1 MRVVDVMLS
10 FPSQIMILAVVALMG
25 VNIENVIIA
34 NIFIK
39 WAWYARMIRTA
50 VVKYTES
57 NFILYSKSI
66 GSGNY
71 FILTHHMLPCIAAEL
86 AVLASLDTG
95 WAILNIST
103 LSFLGL
109 GVQAPMP
116 EWGAMLNEAKN
127 VMISNPEQMLVPGI
141 AVVVLVGAF
150 NLLGDSLRDALD
162 PKGGSSLMSQQSV
175 LDVQDLYVTFHQDK
189 KSAELVKGVSFSVAP
204 GECLGILGESGSG
217 KSMTAKAMLGLLDR
231 SFEVRGKVFFQG
243 ESLLEKDADALRR
256 LRGSRICM
264 VLQNPMSCFDPLYR
278 IGAQMAETFQEHTD
292 WSSAEIRAKSI
303 EVLKLMKIR
312 DPEDVLRKYPHQ
324 MSGGMLQRV
333 MIGLALA
340 LKPSLIICDE
350 PTTAIDSISQYAI
363 MQEFLRIKTSR
374 SAAMIFISHD
384 LGVLSLISD
393 KLVVMHRGLA
403 VERGL
408 PEEIF

>member
-1 MRVVDVMLS
+1 
-10 FPSQIMILAVVALMG
+10 
-25 VNIENVIIA
+25 
-34 NIFIK
+34 
-39 WAWYARMIRTA
+39 
-50 VVKYTES
+50 
-57 NFILYSKSI
+57 
-66 GSGNY
+66 
-71 FILTHHMLPCIAAEL
+71 
-86 AVLASLDTG
+86 
-95 WAILNIST
+95 
-103 LSFLGL
+103 
-109 GVQAPMP
+109 
-116 EWGAMLNEAKN
+116 
-127 VMISNPEQMLVPGI
+127 
-141 AVVVLVGAF
+141 
-150 NLLGDSLRDALD
+150 
-162 PKGGSSLMSQQSV
+162 MSQQSV

-292 WSSAEIRAKSI
+292 CTSAEIRAKSI

-408 PEEIF
+408 PEEIFEHAKDPYTRELIDRHLSVMSTFSRAIRGEKVHAA

>member
-1 MRVVDVMLS
+1 
-10 FPSQIMILAVVALMG
+10 
-25 VNIENVIIA
+25 
-34 NIFIK
+34 
-39 WAWYARMIRTA
+39 
-50 VVKYTES
+50 
-57 NFILYSKSI
+57 
-66 GSGNY
+66 
-71 FILTHHMLPCIAAEL
+71 
-86 AVLASLDTG
+86 
-95 WAILNIST
+95 
-103 LSFLGL
+103 
-109 GVQAPMP
+109 
-116 EWGAMLNEAKN
+116 
-127 VMISNPEQMLVPGI
+127 
-141 AVVVLVGAF
+141 
-150 NLLGDSLRDALD
+150 
-162 PKGGSSLMSQQSV
+162 MSQQSV

-324 MSGGMLQRV
+324 MSGGMLV
-333 MIGLALA
+333 
-340 LKPSLIICDE
+340 
-350 PTTAIDSISQYAI
+350 ISA
-363 MQEFLRIKTSR
+363 F
-374 SAAMIFISHD
+374 
-384 LGVLSLISD
+384 V
-393 KLVVMHRGLA
+393 
-403 VERGL
+403 
-408 PEEIF
+408 

>member
-1 MRVVDVMLS
+1 
-10 FPSQIMILAVVALMG
+10 
-25 VNIENVIIA
+25 
-34 NIFIK
+34 
-39 WAWYARMIRTA
+39 
-50 VVKYTES
+50 
-57 NFILYSKSI
+57 
-66 GSGNY
+66 
-71 FILTHHMLPCIAAEL
+71 
-86 AVLASLDTG
+86 
-95 WAILNIST
+95 
-103 LSFLGL
+103 
-109 GVQAPMP
+109 
-116 EWGAMLNEAKN
+116 
-127 VMISNPEQMLVPGI
+127 
-141 AVVVLVGAF
+141 
-150 NLLGDSLRDALD
+150 
-162 PKGGSSLMSQQSV
+162 MSQQSV

-350 PTTAIDSISQYAI
+350 PTTAIDSI

-408 PEEIF
+408 PEEIFEHAKDPYTRELIDRHLSVMSTFSRAIRGEKVHAA

>member
-1 MRVVDVMLS
+1 
-10 FPSQIMILAVVALMG
+10 
-25 VNIENVIIA
+25 
-34 NIFIK
+34 
-39 WAWYARMIRTA
+39 
-50 VVKYTES
+50 
-57 NFILYSKSI
+57 
-66 GSGNY
+66 
-71 FILTHHMLPCIAAEL
+71 
-86 AVLASLDTG
+86 
-95 WAILNIST
+95 
-103 LSFLGL
+103 
-109 GVQAPMP
+109 
-116 EWGAMLNEAKN
+116 
-127 VMISNPEQMLVPGI
+127 
-141 AVVVLVGAF
+141 
-150 NLLGDSLRDALD
+150 
-162 PKGGSSLMSQQSV
+162 MSQQSV

-278 IGAQMAETFQEHTD
+278 IGAQMAETFQEHTE
-292 WSSAEIRAKSI
+292 WSSAEIRAQSI

-374 SAAMIFISHD
+374 NAAMIFISHD

-408 PEEIF
+408 PEEIFEHAKDPYTRELIDRHLSVMSTFSRAIRGEKVHAA

>member
-1 MRVVDVMLS
+1 
-10 FPSQIMILAVVALMG
+10 
-25 VNIENVIIA
+25 
-34 NIFIK
+34 
-39 WAWYARMIRTA
+39 
-50 VVKYTES
+50 
-57 NFILYSKSI
+57 
-66 GSGNY
+66 
-71 FILTHHMLPCIAAEL
+71 
-86 AVLASLDTG
+86 
-95 WAILNIST
+95 
-103 LSFLGL
+103 
-109 GVQAPMP
+109 
-116 EWGAMLNEAKN
+116 
-127 VMISNPEQMLVPGI
+127 
-141 AVVVLVGAF
+141 
-150 NLLGDSLRDALD
+150 
-162 PKGGSSLMSQQSV
+162 MSQQSV

-292 WSSAEIRAKSI
+292 WSSVEIRTKSI

-408 PEEIF
+408 PEEIFEHAKDPYTRELIDRHLSVMSTFSRAIRGEKVHAA

>member
-1 MRVVDVMLS
+1 
-10 FPSQIMILAVVALMG
+10 
-25 VNIENVIIA
+25 
-34 NIFIK
+34 
-39 WAWYARMIRTA
+39 
-50 VVKYTES
+50 
-57 NFILYSKSI
+57 
-66 GSGNY
+66 
-71 FILTHHMLPCIAAEL
+71 
-86 AVLASLDTG
+86 
-95 WAILNIST
+95 
-103 LSFLGL
+103 
-109 GVQAPMP
+109 
-116 EWGAMLNEAKN
+116 
-127 VMISNPEQMLVPGI
+127 
-141 AVVVLVGAF
+141 
-150 NLLGDSLRDALD
+150 
-162 PKGGSSLMSQQSV
+162 MSQQSV

-256 LRGSRICM
+256 LRGARICM

-278 IGAQMAETFQEHTD
+278 IGAQMAETFEEHTD
-292 WSSAEIRAKSI
+292 WSSAEIRTKSI

-340 LKPSLIICDE
+340 LKPSRIICDE

-408 PEEIF
+408 PEEIFEHAKDPYTRELIDQHLSVMSTFSRAIRGEKVHAA

>member
-1 MRVVDVMLS
+1 
-10 FPSQIMILAVVALMG
+10 
-25 VNIENVIIA
+25 
-34 NIFIK
+34 
-39 WAWYARMIRTA
+39 
-50 VVKYTES
+50 
-57 NFILYSKSI
+57 
-66 GSGNY
+66 
-71 FILTHHMLPCIAAEL
+71 
-86 AVLASLDTG
+86 
-95 WAILNIST
+95 
-103 LSFLGL
+103 
-109 GVQAPMP
+109 
-116 EWGAMLNEAKN
+116 
-127 VMISNPEQMLVPGI
+127 
-141 AVVVLVGAF
+141 
-150 NLLGDSLRDALD
+150 
-162 PKGGSSLMSQQSV
+162 MSQQSV

-340 LKPSLIICDE
+340 LKPSLIIICDE

-408 PEEIF
+408 PEEIFEHAKDPYTRELIDRHLSVMSTFSRAIRGEKVHAA

>member
-1 MRVVDVMLS
+1 
-10 FPSQIMILAVVALMG
+10 
-25 VNIENVIIA
+25 
-34 NIFIK
+34 
-39 WAWYARMIRTA
+39 
-50 VVKYTES
+50 
-57 NFILYSKSI
+57 
-66 GSGNY
+66 
-71 FILTHHMLPCIAAEL
+71 
-86 AVLASLDTG
+86 
-95 WAILNIST
+95 
-103 LSFLGL
+103 
-109 GVQAPMP
+109 
-116 EWGAMLNEAKN
+116 
-127 VMISNPEQMLVPGI
+127 
-141 AVVVLVGAF
+141 
-150 NLLGDSLRDALD
+150 
-162 PKGGSSLMSQQSV
+162 MSQKSV

-292 WSSAEIRAKSI
+292 WSTTEIRAKSI

-408 PEEIF
+408 PEEIFEHAKDPYTRELIDRHLSVMSTFSRAIRGEKVHAA

>member
-1 MRVVDVMLS
+1 
-10 FPSQIMILAVVALMG
+10 
-25 VNIENVIIA
+25 
-34 NIFIK
+34 
-39 WAWYARMIRTA
+39 
-50 VVKYTES
+50 
-57 NFILYSKSI
+57 
-66 GSGNY
+66 
-71 FILTHHMLPCIAAEL
+71 
-86 AVLASLDTG
+86 
-95 WAILNIST
+95 
-103 LSFLGL
+103 
-109 GVQAPMP
+109 
-116 EWGAMLNEAKN
+116 
-127 VMISNPEQMLVPGI
+127 
-141 AVVVLVGAF
+141 
-150 NLLGDSLRDALD
+150 
-162 PKGGSSLMSQQSV
+162 MSQQSV

-217 KSMTAKAMLGLLDR
+217 KSMTAKAMLGLLDH

-278 IGAQMAETFQEHTD
+278 IGAQMAETFEEHTD
-292 WSSAEIRAKSI
+292 WSSAEIRTKSI
-303 EVLKLMKIR
+303 GVLKLMKIR

-408 PEEIF
+408 PEEIFEHAKDPYTRELIDRHLSVMSTFSRAIRGEKVHAA